1 MQTLQNR
8 RISANMLTN
17 CERLNQWRRVADA
30 LPPARRARLL
40 ATITYI
46 SHVYQCESLMQGEG
60 VTT

>member
-1 MQTLQNR
+1 
-8 RISANMLTN
+8 MLTN